1 MKKVLLILLMTV
13 LFFPSSLAAGLQ
25 DDSLVNNLVKRFREV
40 VADRGGDPESI
51 VKENIVIQRSIPF
64 DMNIS
69 GQILT
74 MYAVRLLLSIPDT
87 GQKQNLTMIVDR
99 TGTIQL
105 DGAFVDLITGR
116 PIHQGVMDE
125 LNRVEQD
132 LQLGDILY
140 KGSGRAEVLFLSDP
154 FCPYCRQAYEF
165 FLTQKDRVDE
175 LSIAHFP
182 LDPGSGA
189 VALTFLMMDHKG
201 NDNFQKVVDFA
212 YKVDRN
218 RLAGNPD
225 HAVIRI
231 FNEKFNTYPGTPEE
245 VFVYLTEKHQNSLA
259 RDMDDMRGIGLSG
272 TPMIIIDGVKVEG
285 FNRNRVNDLLNQQ
298 ADQD

>member
-1 MKKVLLILLMTV
+1 MKKVLLIVLMAV
-13 LFFPSSLAAGLQ
+13 LFFPSNLMAGLQ
-25 DDSLVNNLVKRFREV
+25 DDSLVNNLVERFREV
-40 VADRGGDPESI
+40 VAERGGDPESI
-51 VKENIVIQRSIPF
+51 VRENIVIQRSIPF
-64 DMNIS
+64 DMDIS

-74 MYAVRLLLSIPDT
+74 MYAVRLLMSIPDT
-87 GQKQNLTMIVDR
+87 GQKQHVTMIVDR

-116 PIHQGVMDE
+116 SIHQGVMNE
-125 LNRVEQD
+125 LNRVEHD

-154 FCPYCRQAYEF
+154 FCPYCRHAYEF
-165 FLTQKDRVDE
+165 FLTQKNRVDE
-175 LSIAHFP
+175 LRIAHFP

-189 VALTFLMMDHKG
+189 VALTFLMMDHKD

-225 HAVIRI
+225 HEVIRV

-259 RDMDDMRGIGLSG
+259 RDMEDMRGIGLSG

-285 FNRNRVNDLLNQQ
+285 FNRNRVTDLLNQQ
-298 ADQD
+298 GDQD